1 MVPSDAHSH
10 AHSHGHPH
18 VHAHSH
24 GPASPHPPQP
34 APWSILRMPV
44 VARLGAACAV
54 SAALWAI
61 VWVAMR

>member
-10 AHSHGHPH
+10 AHPH

-24 GPASPHPPQP
+24 GTASPQP

-54 SAALWAI
+54 SAVLWAI